1 MDYCEEQFDFEHTD
15 FLKIRQG
22 IFKAVKELIGNTFQ
36 IVNIRHIQY
45 QESYSF
51 RKDDDFADIKI
62 FFKAKGQISDVKD
75 ATNPVNSLG
84 EQLLKVLQP
93 LKGGRIDADNSLD
106 INELDKLSS
115 KFTAFVKKIKD
126 NLKQHNINTELI
138 EIDDYKFTLSF
149 SKNLRNCVY
158 IFHFNKYLQDLK
170 VEVRDKLKE
179 QDLKSI
185 INSSIEE
192 RFNSNKDCKENIVSE
207 DSKTD
212 EEDPFAF

>member
-22 IFKAVKELIGNTFQ
+22 IFKAVKELLVNTFE
-36 IVNIRHIQY
+36 IVYILLIQY
-45 QESYSF
+45 QVSYSF
-51 RKDDDFADIKI
+51 WKDYDFADIKI

-192 RFNSNKDCKENIVSE
+192 WFNSNKDCKENIVSE